1 MNIDKVGGWLNLTA
15 NIAVLI
21 GIVFLAVEVRHAG
34 NSTEMQMQDSLADGF
49 NELAIQLA
57 TDPVLARLYVI
68 GLSNPERLT
77 DVEAIQFGMFFR
89 AYLNQQFRVFQ
100 LYKLGVMSESDWKLS
115 AEELGTML
123 STPGGR
129 LYMQENN
136 DMSPELAVA
145 LQPFLE
151 RQPKWDL
158 MMGRDPEKL
167 E

>member
-1 MNIDKVGGWLNLTA
+1 MDVERIGGWLNLTA

-21 GIVFLAVEVRHAG
+21 GIVFLALEVRHAG

-49 NELAIQLA
+49 NGLAVQLA
-57 TDPVLARLYVI
+57 TDPALARLYVI

-77 DVEAIQFGMFFR
+77 DIESIQFGMFFR

-100 LYKLGVMSESDWKLS
+100 LYQLGVMTEDDWRLS

-129 LYMQENN
+129 LYMQGNK
-136 DMSPELAVA
+136 DMSPDLEAA
-145 LQPFLE
+145 LRPFMGG
-151 RQPKWDL
+151 QPKWDL
-158 MMGRDPEKL
+158 MMGRDPKGL